1 LFKQEDEYD
10 VQREGRRVGG
20 GWEEILKLNEKQ
32 KQKRIEKDYEHKF
45 R

>member
-1 LFKQEDEYD
+1 LFKQEDEYY

-20 GWEEILKLNEKQ
+20 GWEEILNRTRNRNRKEK
-32 KQKRIEKDYEHKF
+32 EHEHKF